1 MTNREAN
8 RIKNILKIIEEYKS
22 IAVGEN
28 GRVQPLSVFLSQYFR
43 ANRQMGSKDRKVTS
57 RFIYNFF
64 RLGNI
69 LKDTVIKVRLLIAD
83 YLCETVPVQESIY
96 LDEFLGF
103 NFSDCYNL
111 SFSEKFEIIQNA
123 FPEFNLIEFYSFK
136 PEFSIGIESYNF
148 YSSLFRQPL
157 LWARIKRGKEKSV
170 FEEFEKNQI
179 KFSKTEKTAQAVSLI
194 NGISLDALECRK
206 NGFLEIQ
213 DLSSQLTGNYFQAK
227 VGEHWWDC
235 CSGAGGKTLLLA
247 DSNPDIKILATDT
260 RESILINLKKRLQ
273 LSGVKNFQTRQI
285 DLTNDFKFTY
295 PLNYFDGIIS
305 DVPCSGSGT
314 WARTPEMLS
323 FFSEKEISEFQKKQ
337 KRIAESV
344 IPYLKPGKPLVYI
357 TCSVFKAE
365 NEEVIE
371 YLSQKHGLE
380 IECAEM
386 IYGYGHQADNLFVA
400 RLIKRQ

>member
-1 MTNREAN
+1 MREAN
-8 RIKNILKIIEEYKS
+8 RVKTIQKIIEDYSSKAIGKDS
-22 IAVGEN
+22 RIL
-28 GRVQPLSVFLSQYFR
+28 PLSIFLSQYFK
-43 ANRQMGSKDRKVTS
+43 ANKQMGSKDRKVTS
-57 RFIYNFF
+57 RFVYNYF
-64 RLGNI
+64 RLGDSFNG
-69 LKDTVIKVRLLIAD
+69 KDFNKRLLIAEFLCENESISESE
-83 YLCETVPVQESIY
+83 YLCGQLNLKL
-96 LDEFLGF
+96 LDFF
-103 NFSDCYNL
+103 NFSIQD
-111 SFSEKFEIIQNA
+111 KFDLLKDIV
-123 FPEFNLIEFYSFK
+123 PEFNIENLFSFT
-136 PEFSIGIESYNF
+136 PEFSKGIEKHSF
-148 YSSLFRQPL
+148 YKSMFRQPL

-179 KFSKTEKTAQAVSLI
+179 EFSKAEKTAQAVSFI
-194 NGISLDALECRK
+194 NGISLDALECRQ
-206 NGFLEIQ
+206 NGSLEIQ

-247 DSNPDIKILATDT
+247 NSNPDIKILATDT

-285 DLTNDFKFTY
+285 DLASDFKLTY
-295 PLNYFDGIIS
+295 PFNSFDGIIS

-365 NEEVIE
+365 NEEVVE